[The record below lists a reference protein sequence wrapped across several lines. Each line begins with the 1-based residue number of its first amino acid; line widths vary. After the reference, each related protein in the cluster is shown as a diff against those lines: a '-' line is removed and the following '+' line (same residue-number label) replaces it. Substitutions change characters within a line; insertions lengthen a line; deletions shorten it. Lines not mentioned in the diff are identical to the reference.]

1 MSEETK
7 VRIADEK
14 NGETYAL
21 VEMFYAGD
29 KVKVIC
35 EDGKE
40 RMARI
45 AGKIARKFWVKVGDV
60 VLIKK
65 WPFMDDRCDIIHV
78 YTQSE
83 ANWLRKNG
91 YIKNLP
97 NEPRI

>member
-1 MSEETK
+1 MSEEVK
-7 VRIADEK
+7 IRLANEK
-14 NGETYAL
+14 EGEVYAL
-21 VEMFYAGD
+21 VEMFYSGNR
-29 KVKVIC
+29 VKVIC

-40 RMARI
+40 RVARI
-45 AGKIARKFWVKVGDV
+45 AGKIAKKFWVKIGDV

-65 WPFMDDRCDIIHV
+65 WPFSEDKADIIHV